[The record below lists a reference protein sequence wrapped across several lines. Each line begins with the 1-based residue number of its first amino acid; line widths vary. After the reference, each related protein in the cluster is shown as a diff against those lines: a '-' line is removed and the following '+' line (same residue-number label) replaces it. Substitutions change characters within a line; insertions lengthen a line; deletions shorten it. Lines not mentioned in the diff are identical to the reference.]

1 MVSHPRDSRGCPD
14 RCGTAGARRTL
25 RVVHILYIVFYMSG
39 STPAA
44 LETAILLA
52 IVRLAEG
59 AYGAAVRGE
68 VSASRGHEYTAGAVH
83 TALQRLEDKGLVTSW
98 TGEPLPV
105 RGGRARR
112 YYRLTAAGARAL
124 EQART
129 AARRL
134 WQTPDPGV
142 EPA

>member
-1 MVSHPRDSRGCPD
+1 MPAPS
-14 RCGTAGARRTL
+14 
-25 RVVHILYIVFYMSG
+25 
-39 STPAA
+39 PAA
-44 LETAILLA
+44 LETAVLLA
-52 IVRLAEG
+52 VARLAEG

-68 VSASRGHEYTAGAVH
+68 VSASRGHEYSAGAIH

-98 TGEPLPV
+98 TGEPLPI

-112 YYRLTAAGARAL
+112 YYRLTAAGVQAL

-134 WQTPDPGV
+134 WRAPDLGA

>member
-1 MVSHPRDSRGCPD
+1 
-14 RCGTAGARRTL
+14 
-25 RVVHILYIVFYMSG
+25 MSG
-39 STPAA
+39 PPPAA

-52 IVRLAEG
+52 VARLAED
-59 AYGAAVRGE
+59 AYGAAVRRE
-68 VSASRGHEYTAGAVH
+68 VSASRGHEYAVGAIH
-83 TALQRLEDKGLVTSW
+83 TALQRLEDKGLVHSW

-124 EQART
+124 EHART

-134 WQTPDPGV
+134 WQAPDLGV
-142 EPA
+142 EPS